1 MIATSSP
8 SRQVPPAGASGP
20 DMRIGW
26 IGFHMEG
33 MPALRAVLEAGYPI
47 VAVVTLSGAA
57 ASRRSGAE
65 DYSTI
70 GREFGIPV
78 CEVDDV
84 NAEQGLTTLAGLKLD
99 LAFVIG
105 WTQIVGAAAR
115 QLIPRGLIGAHASLL
130 PHNRGRAPVNWALI
144 NGEQETGNTLQWLDD
159 AVDGGDVIDST
170 RIPITPYDSC
180 QSIYEQVAESNRD
193 MILKVLPKLLDGQRP
208 ATPQLPSGEPLLAR
222 RRPADGQVDWSAGS
236 AGVYDFVRA
245 LTRPYPGAFSRL
257 QGQRWT
263 IWSCALWPNG
273 AGADGPTGLV
283 IGPVVSPVEEAC
295 GQAVWCGQGAITL
308 LEVEGEDGRVLKGR
322 ELSERRWT
330 GSRWRDD
337 A

>member
-1 MIATSSP
+1 MIATSSSP
-8 SRQVPPAGASGP
+8 TQAPPAATGGP
-20 DMRIGW
+20 IRRIGW

-33 MPALRAVLEAGYPI
+33 VPALRAVIEAGFPI
-47 VAVVTLSGAA
+47 VGIITLSGEAA
-57 ASRRSGAE
+57 ARRSGAE

-78 CEVDDV
+78 FEVDDI
-84 NAEQGLTTLAGLKLD
+84 NAEPGLTTLATLGLD

-105 WTQIVGAAAR
+105 WTQIVGPSAR
-115 QLIPRGLIGAHASLL
+115 RLIPLGLVGAHASLL

-144 NGEQETGNTLQWLDD
+144 RGEQETGNTLQWLGD

-170 RIPITPYDSC
+170 RIAITPYDSC

-193 MILKVLPKLLDGQRP
+193 MILRLLPRLLDGQRP
-208 ATPQLPSGEPLLAR
+208 ATPQLHSDEPLLAR
-222 RRPADGQVDWSAGS
+222 RRPVDGRVNWSGGS

-263 IWSCALWPNG
+263 IWSCALWPHG
-273 AGADGPTGLV
+273 AAADGPAGEV
-283 IGPVVSPVEEAC
+283 IGPVVSPVAEAC
-295 GQAVWCGQGAITL
+295 GQAVWCGHGAITL

-322 ELSERRWT
+322 ELSDQRWM
-330 GSRWRDD
+330 GSTWRDD
-337 A
+337 D